1 MKLNLSLKTSLGVE
15 MSLVTDEQVVAQLD
29 SLGVP
34 SEYFFLFP
42 VEGSGI
48 GGLIGSWHP
57 EIGFRYLILEN
68 DELAKASYAYL
79 MRRGARQFLTTEEL
93 NQAISSEK
101 WLGWDTCADAIRER
115 QVIDS
120 TPVL

>member
-1 MKLNLSLKTSLGVE
+1 MKLNLSLKASLGVE

-57 EIGFRYLILEN
+57 EIGFRCFLI
-68 DELAKASYAYL
+68 DISASCGEVFVIITL
-79 MRRGARQFLTTEEL
+79 LP
-93 NQAISSEK
+93 QAAC
-101 WLGWDTCADAIRER
+101 L
-115 QVIDS
+115 
-120 TPVL
+120 L